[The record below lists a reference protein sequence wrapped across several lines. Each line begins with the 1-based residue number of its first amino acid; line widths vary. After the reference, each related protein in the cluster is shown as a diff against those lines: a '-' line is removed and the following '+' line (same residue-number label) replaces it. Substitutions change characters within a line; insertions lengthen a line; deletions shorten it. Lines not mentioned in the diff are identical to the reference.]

1 MDLLVL
7 GNLGL
12 LPASIELLPA
22 TAKGASQSVMWQMGG
37 SRQGAAAMLTSAL
50 RGGLGVTD
58 L

>member
-12 LPASIELLPA
+12 LPTSVEVFPA

-37 SRQGAAAMLTSAL
+37 SGQGVAAMLVS
-50 RGGLGVTD
+50 GGLGVTD